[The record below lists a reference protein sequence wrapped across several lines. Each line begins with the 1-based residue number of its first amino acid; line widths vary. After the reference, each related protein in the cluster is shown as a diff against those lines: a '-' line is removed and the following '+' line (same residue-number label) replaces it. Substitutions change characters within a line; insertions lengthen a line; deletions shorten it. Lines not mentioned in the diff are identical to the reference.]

1 MSTPGVRPYLWMVC
15 GTFNFATMSA
25 LSRSL
30 ALQNSDWRLLA
41 LARAGLMLAFAVP
54 IALAT
59 RSRLTLRGSPTL
71 WLRSI
76 VGSLGLLCTF
86 YTLSHLHIS
95 ESITLLNMY
104 PIWVSLL
111 SWIVFKEVPA
121 LKVWLAVGAGLTGVI
136 LIAQP
141 HFGQERFA
149 LGVGVVSSVFT
160 AIVMLGLNRLKDLE
174 ANTIVVHFA
183 AVSTAITTALFLFSG
198 KAVSLGMQSDATG
211 VVKLLGV
218 GLTGTIGQ
226 IALTRAFALGEP
238 SRVSIVG
245 LTQLLFGVMYDVLIW
260 HRGYTPGTI
269 AGIVLVT
276 APTAW
281 LLAGRAGRGLT
292 APREPAGP
300 PGSDARATT
309 T

>member
-1 MSTPGVRPYLWMVC
+1 MNKAAVIRDLDRSKELTLPFFDAEPGFLRRTYAPGKWCAQEILGHLTDSEIVFQTRARFILLVPRLGCGHESRDAQHAPLGPARRDPGRHPVARAVRLMSTPGVRPYLWMVC

-121 LKVWLAVGAGLTGVI
+121 LKV
-136 LIAQP
+136 
-141 HFGQERFA
+141 
-149 LGVGVVSSVFT
+149 
-160 AIVMLGLNRLKDLE
+160 
-174 ANTIVVHFA
+174 
-183 AVSTAITTALFLFSG
+183 
-198 KAVSLGMQSDATG
+198 
-211 VVKLLGV
+211 
-218 GLTGTIGQ
+218 
-226 IALTRAFALGEP
+226 
-238 SRVSIVG
+238 
-245 LTQLLFGVMYDVLIW
+245 
-260 HRGYTPGTI
+260 
-269 AGIVLVT
+269 
-276 APTAW
+276 
-281 LLAGRAGRGLT
+281 
-292 APREPAGP
+292 
-300 PGSDARATT
+300 
-309 T
+309 